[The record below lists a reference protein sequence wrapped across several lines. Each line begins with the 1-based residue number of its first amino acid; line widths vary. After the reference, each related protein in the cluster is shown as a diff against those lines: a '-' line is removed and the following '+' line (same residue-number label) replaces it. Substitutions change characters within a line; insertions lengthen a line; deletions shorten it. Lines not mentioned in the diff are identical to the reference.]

1 MNLVERCS
9 FFERSYQIK
18 TISDFTAGL
27 DVESISDV
35 SMDVLVVK
43 LRQKILF
50 SQ

>member
-1 MNLVERCS
+1 MKLIERCS

-18 TISDFTAGL
+18 TISDFAAGL
-27 DVESISDV
+27 DVEGISDM
-35 SMDVLVVK
+35 SMDIPVVK